1 MRTFSTGLGIV
12 TPNLTFRKWGIP
24 VIATKD
30 AIRNTNRTLIFKDNS
45 QPAPMAEE
53 IQSAQRAEKPI
64 MGLTGRIKIEN

>member
-1 MRTFSTGLGIV
+1 MIV
-12 TPNLTFRKWGIP
+12 TE
-24 VIATKD
+24 D
-30 AIRNTNRTLIFKDNS
+30 AIRNTDRTLIFKDNL